1 MNGHSEVYEQKPERT
16 QSYVTDQISRVVCVQ
31 PYQTTLPKKWKRGL
45 MDCFNDGLSQR
56 CCKTFLCPCVVFGEL
71 AEKTEYGNCCLC
83 GNIYSLL
90 CAPIWVIPFIG
101 TLGNCAC
108 LVHIGLRKR
117 IREQN
122 GLPSDP
128 CNDFLASWLCG
139 CCALY
144 QEAIEIDLA

>member
-1 MNGHSEVYEQKPERT
+1 MNVQQPEPT
-16 QSYVTDQISRVVCVQ
+16 QPYVTNEISRVVCVQ
-31 PYQTTLPKKWKRGL
+31 PYQTTPPKKWKRGL
-45 MDCFNDGLSQR
+45 MDCCNDGLSQR

-90 CAPIWVIPFIG
+90 CAPIWVLPFIG

-117 IREQN
+117 IHEQN

-128 CNDFLASWLCG
+128 CNNCVASWLCG

-144 QEAIEIDLA
+144 QEAIKMDAA